1 MKISRVAL
9 FLRGKMFKKKKSR
22 EIGSRS
28 EQVFGLGQKN
38 VFTFHREYFVT
49 SRANL
54 LNGKLKGF
62 LSFKTAKIFYSS
74 FSFFLFSS
82 FEDIGQIR
90 QTRGIHPVVS
100 IQLKIITF
108 YIYIFGSLRHAA
120 GKISSSRKR
129 YFLVGKLIN
138 KA

>member
-9 FLRGKMFKKKKSR
+9 FLRGTFNKKSR
-22 EIGSRS
+22 ETGSSKSLVWGKKTCSRFIGNTPS
-28 EQVFGLGQKN
+28 
-38 VFTFHREYFVT
+38 VT

-62 LSFKTAKIFYSS
+62 LSFKTAKIFYFS
-74 FSFFLFSS
+74 FSFFFFLASKISVKFVKRVEFILSS
-82 FEDIGQIR
+82 PFG
-90 QTRGIHPVVS
+90 
-100 IQLKIITF
+100 LKSLPFI
-108 YIYIFGSLRHAA
+108 YIYIFGSLRHAT

>member
-9 FLRGKMFKKKKSR
+9 FLRGTFNKKSR
-22 EIGSRS
+22 ETGSSKSLVWGKKTCSRFIGNTPS
-28 EQVFGLGQKN
+28 
-38 VFTFHREYFVT
+38 VT

-74 FSFFLFSS
+74 FSFFFSS

-90 QTRGIHPVVS
+90 QTRRIHPVVS
-100 IQLKIITF
+100 IRLKIVTF
-108 YIYIFGSLRHAA
+108 YIYIYIFGSLRHAT